1 MGKEFEKEKIN
12 MFIWNWITSCTPEK
26 QVLKNKTLWINYTP
40 IWNKMLKKKKEMV
53 LVRDYFR
60 GVSRED
66 LFKVKTEE
74 RFNKG
79 QTSLDYSL

>member
-1 MGKEFEKEKIN
+1 
-12 MFIWNWITSCTPEK
+12 MF
-26 QVLKNKTLWINYTP
+26 
-40 IWNKMLKKKKEMV
+40 KKKKRKKEMV

-66 LFKVKTEE
+66 LFKVKTEK

-79 QTSLDYSL
+79 QTSLEYSL

>member
-12 MFIWNWITSCTPEK
+12 MFICNWITSRTPETS
-26 QVLKNKTLWINYTP
+26 KTLLINYTP
-40 IWNKMLKKKKEMV
+40 IWNKMFKKKKRKKEMV
-53 LVRDYFR
+53 LVSDYFR

-66 LFKVKTEE
+66 LFKVKTEK

-79 QTSLDYSL
+79 QTSLEYSL

>member
-12 MFIWNWITSCTPEK
+12 MFICNWITSRTPETS
-26 QVLKNKTLWINYTP
+26 KTLLINYTP
-40 IWNKMLKKKKEMV
+40 IWNKMFKKKKRKKEMV

-66 LFKVKTEE
+66 LFKVKTEK

-79 QTSLDYSL
+79 QTSLEYSL

>member
-12 MFIWNWITSCTPEK
+12 MFICNWITSRTPETS
-26 QVLKNKTLWINYTP
+26 KTLLINYTP

-53 LVRDYFR
+53 LLRDYFR
-60 GVSRED
+60 GVSKED
-66 LFKVKTEE
+66 LFEVKTEE

-79 QTSLDYSL
+79 QTSLEYSL